1 MGGSSSLNS
10 MKMASLFTNGMV
22 LQQGVP
28 VPVWGTATPGDS
40 VTVHFAG
47 QQVSASADLD
57 GRWIVRLAPLKANAT
72 PSELQVSSSDGG
84 SLVIFDVL
92 VGEVWVCSGQS
103 NMEWPLKSSQ
113 NGAKELTEAYF
124 PAIRLFTVPH
134 RPSRTPESEIA
145 GATWCACSPETIAN
159 FSAVA
164 YYFAREIQSRLNV
177 PIGLIHT
184 SWGGTIAEAWTAWDA
199 LLENPAT
206 RGIVEAFEH
215 GLRDMESRL
224 EEWEAQQEK
233 TRDKGNA
240 KHAEGWAAIE
250 EPQADW
256 REMVL
261 PGSWQSRGLNHSG
274 IVWFRKTIEIPAAW
288 VGRDLRLAIG
298 ATDKSDTTYFNN
310 VQVGSITMA
319 ERADSWSHLRIYTV
333 PGELVQ
339 AGRNVIAV
347 RVHSDKY
354 AGGMTGPSEF
364 MQLSCADCAGDVG
377 IPLAGSWRY
386 AVEADYG
393 LVQVPVEPVYKAP
406 GVLFNGMISPLL
418 PFAIR
423 GFIWYQGESNAD
435 RAAQYRDLFEVLI
448 RSWRGAWAQG
458 DLPFYFVQLANYM
471 ARQPV
476 PSETQWAELREA
488 QTMALALPN
497 TGMAVAIDIGE
508 AEDIHPRNK
517 KDVGL
522 RLALH
527 ALHGTY
533 AHSDVI
539 PSGPLFRSVKRK
551 GSLLRLSFDHV
562 GGGLV
567 CQGAALR
574 GFSIAADDGR
584 FFWAEATI
592 DGEDILVSSPQ
603 IAAPR
608 SARYGWAD
616 NPEVNLYNKAGLPA
630 SPFRTDF
637 PGYTRHC

>member
-1 MGGSSSLNS
+1 MGGSSFSNS

-28 VPVWGTATPGDS
+28 VPVWGTSSPGDL

-47 QQVSASADLD
+47 QQVSASADSD
-57 GRWIVRLAPLKANAT
+57 GRWMVRLAPLEANSS
-72 PSELQVSSSDGG
+72 PSELEVSLSDGA
-84 SLVIFDVL
+84 SYVISDVL

-103 NMEWPLKSSQ
+103 NMEWPLQSSR
-113 NGAKELTEAYF
+113 NGAKEVKQAHF

-134 RPSRTPESEIA
+134 RPSRTPETEIA
-145 GATWCACSPETIAN
+145 GAAWCACLPETVAN

-164 YYFAREIQSRLNV
+164 YYFAREIQSRLNI

-184 SWGGTIAEAWTAWDA
+184 SWGGTIAEAWTSWDA

-206 RGIVEAFEH
+206 RGIVETFEH
-215 GLRDMESRL
+215 SLRDMASRVD
-224 EEWEAQQEK
+224 EWEAQQEK
-233 TRDKGNA
+233 TRDKGNT
-240 KHAEGWAAIE
+240 KHAEGWAGIE
-250 EPQADW
+250 EPQAGW

-261 PGSWQSRGLNHSG
+261 PGTWQSRGLNHSG

-288 VGRDLRLAIG
+288 AGRDLQLAIG

-310 VQVGSITMA
+310 THVGGITMA
-319 ERADSWSHLRIYTV
+319 ERADSWSHLRTYTV
-333 PGELVQ
+333 PGELVR

-354 AGGMTGPSEF
+354 VGGMTGPKEF
-364 MQLSCADCAGDVG
+364 MQLSCPDCAGDG
-377 IPLAGSWRY
+377 SIPLAGSWRY

-393 LVQVPVEPVYKAP
+393 LVQVPVEPLYKAP
-406 GVLFNGMISPLL
+406 GVLFNGMVAPLL

-423 GFIWYQGESNAD
+423 GAIWYQGESNAD
-435 RAAQYRDLFEVLI
+435 RAAQYRDLFQVLI
-448 RSWRGAWAQG
+448 RSWRRAWAQG
-458 DLPFYFVQLANYM
+458 DFPFYFVQLANYM
-471 ARQPV
+471 ARQEQPIE
-476 PSETQWAELREA
+476 SQWAELREA

-508 AEDIHPRNK
+508 AGDIHPRNK
-517 KDVGL
+517 MDVGL
-522 RLALH
+522 RLTLH

-533 AHSDVI
+533 GHSDVI
-539 PSGPLFRSVKRK
+539 PSGPLFRSAKRE
-551 GSLLRLSFDHV
+551 GSSLRLSFDHI

-567 CQGAALR
+567 CQGDALR
-574 GFSIAADDGR
+574 GFSIAGEDGH
-584 FFWAEATI
+584 FVWAEATI
-592 DGEDILVSSPQ
+592 DGEDILVSSPE
-603 IAAPR
+603 IAAPQ

-630 SPFRTDF
+630 SPFRSDF
-637 PGYTRHC
+637 RAQ

>member
-1 MGGSSSLNS
+1 MGGSFFSNP
-10 MKMASLFTNGMV
+10 MKIASLFTNGMV

-28 VPVWGTATPGDS
+28 VPVWGTATPGDL

-47 QQVSASADLD
+47 QQVSEVADFD
-57 GRWIVRLAPLKANAT
+57 GRWMVRLAPLEANAT
-72 PSELQVSSSDGG
+72 SSQLEVSSSAGA
-84 SLVIFDVL
+84 SLAISDVL

-103 NMEWPLKSSQ
+103 NMEWPLQSSR
-113 NGAKELTEAYF
+113 NGAQEITQAHC
-124 PAIRLFTVPH
+124 PSIRLFTVPH
-134 RPSRTPESEIA
+134 RPSRTLETEIA
-145 GATWCACSPETIAN
+145 GAAWCACSPETVAN

-164 YYFAREIQSRLNV
+164 YYFAREIQSRLNI

-206 RGIVEAFEH
+206 RGIVETFEH
-215 GLRDMESRL
+215 SLRDMDSRL
-224 EEWEAQQEK
+224 EEWKAQQEK

-240 KHAEGWAAIE
+240 KHAEGWAGIE

-261 PGSWQSRGLNHSG
+261 PGTWQSRGLNHSG

-288 VGRDLRLAIG
+288 AEHDLQLAIG

-310 VQVGSITMA
+310 TQVGSITMA
-319 ERADSWSHLRIYTV
+319 ERADSWSHLRTYTV
-333 PGELVQ
+333 PRALVQ
-339 AGRNVIAV
+339 AGRSVIAV

-354 AGGMTGPSEF
+354 VGGMTGPSEF
-364 MQLSCADCAGDVG
+364 MQLTCPDCAGDAG

-393 LVQVPVEPVYKAP
+393 LVQVPVEPLYKAP
-406 GVLFNGMISPLL
+406 GVLFNGMIAPLL
-418 PFAIR
+418 PFAMR
-423 GFIWYQGESNAD
+423 GVIWYQGESNAD
-435 RAAQYRDLFEVLI
+435 RAAQYRDLFQVLI
-448 RSWRGAWAQG
+448 HNWRRAWGQG
-458 DLPFYFVQLANYM
+458 DFPFYFVQLANYM

-476 PSETQWAELREA
+476 PSESQWAELREA

-508 AEDIHPRNK
+508 AEDIHPWNK
-517 KDVGL
+517 MDVGL

-527 ALHGTY
+527 ALHRTY
-533 AHSDVI
+533 GLSDVI
-539 PSGPLFRSVKRK
+539 PSGPLFRSAKRE
-551 GSLLRLSFDHV
+551 GSSLRLSFDHI

-567 CQGAALR
+567 CQSDALR
-574 GFSIAADDGR
+574 GFSIAGEDGH
-584 FFWAEATI
+584 FVWAEATI
-592 DGEDILVSSPQ
+592 DGEDILVSSPE
-603 IAAPR
+603 IDAPR
-608 SARYGWAD
+608 AARYGWAD

-630 SPFRTDF
+630 SPFRSDF
-637 PGYTRHC
+637 SGHTSHC

>member
-1 MGGSSSLNS
+1 LV
-10 MKMASLFTNGMV
+10 A
-22 LQQGVP
+22 
-28 VPVWGTATPGDS
+28 
-40 VTVHFAG
+40 VHFAG
-47 QQVSASADLD
+47 QQVSVSADPD
-57 GRWIVRLAPLKANAT
+57 GRWLVRLAPLEANAN
-72 PSELQVSSSDGG
+72 PSELEVCSSDGA
-84 SLVIFDVL
+84 SDVICDVL

-103 NMEWPLKSSQ
+103 NMEWPLQSSR
-113 NGAKELTEAYF
+113 NGAKEVAQAHF
-124 PAIRLFTVPH
+124 PSIRLFTVPH
-134 RPSRTPESEIA
+134 RPSRTPEAEIPEA
-145 GATWCACSPETIAN
+145 AWCACSPETVAN

-184 SWGGTIAEAWTAWDA
+184 SWGGTIAEAWTGWDA

-206 RGIVEAFEH
+206 RGIVETFERN
-215 GLRDMESRL
+215 LRDMDSRL

-233 TRDKGNA
+233 TRDKENT
-240 KHAEGWAAIE
+240 KHAEGWAAVE
-250 EPQADW
+250 EPQDGW
-256 REMVL
+256 REMAL

-288 VGRDLRLAIG
+288 AGHDLRLAIG

-310 VQVGSITMA
+310 TQVGSITMA
-319 ERADSWSHLRIYTV
+319 ERTDSWSHLRTYTV
-333 PGELVQ
+333 PRELVQ

-364 MQLSCADCAGDVG
+364 MQLSCPDCAGDAG

-393 LVQVPVEPVYKAP
+393 LVQVPVEPLYKAP

-423 GFIWYQGESNAD
+423 GVIWYQGESNAD
-435 RAAQYRDLFEVLI
+435 RAAQYRDLFQVLI
-448 RSWRGAWAQG
+448 RNWRRAWGQG
-458 DLPFYFVQLANYM
+458 DFPFYFVQLANYM
-471 ARQPV
+471 ARQEQPIE
-476 PSETQWAELREA
+476 SQWAELREA

-508 AEDIHPRNK
+508 AGDIHPRNK
-517 KDVGL
+517 MDVGL
-522 RLALH
+522 RLTLH

-533 AHSDVI
+533 GHSDVI
-539 PSGPLFRSVKRK
+539 PSGPLFRSAKRE
-551 GSLLRLSFDHV
+551 GSSLRLSFDHI

-567 CQGAALR
+567 CQGDALR
-574 GFSIAADDGR
+574 GFSIAGEDGH
-584 FFWAEATI
+584 FVWAEATI
-592 DGEDILVSSPQ
+592 DGEDILVSSPE

-616 NPEVNLYNKAGLPA
+616 NPDANLYNEAGLPA
-630 SPFRTDF
+630 SPFRSDF
-637 PGYTRHC
+637 PGHTSHC